1 MKLHRILTI
10 AGSDSGGGA
19 GIQADL
25 KTIAALGGY
34 GMSVVTALTAQNTV
48 GVLGIHDVPAEFIT
62 LQFEAVAADIGIEA
76 AKTGMLATREVI
88 RAVAESIRQFN
99 VRHLVV
105 DPVMVAKSGARLIR
119 DDAQQALVSELL
131 PLATVVTPNI
141 PEAETLAGMTI
152 HSPADMASAARRIHA
167 LGPAA
172 VYLKGGHRPGDALDL
187 LFDGREFTEFRS
199 PRIETR
205 DTHGTGC
212 TLSAAIATGLGQGLS
227 LTQAV
232 ARAKDYITMA
242 IDYALRLGA
251 GHGPTNH
258 FAYLLL
264 EQRGHQFLRH
274 LDLLAASRASAFVE
288 EAGDFD
294 EWFSRNR
301 AVFESELLAEK
312 VFVTDPAQTLSVGV
326 GSGLFEERLGIRQGV
341 EPAEGMA
348 ALARQRGVEVRIAGA
363 EQLPYP
369 DESFAAVLLGTILSY
384 VQDRRQAI
392 REARRVLKTGGTL
405 IVSYLPREGS
415 YALMYDLAY
424 RRGYHDPKTAPPCPY
439 PLKFMAGVDWCST
452 DDIRQLLEENGFT
465 DLEFV
470 QTLTRHPRYTNEA
483 VEEPVPGYDR
493 GDYVVVRG
501 RKS

>member
-1 MKLHRILTI
+1 MKLQRILTI

-48 GVLGIHDVPAEFIT
+48 GVLGIHDVPAEFIA
-62 LQFEAVAADIGIEA
+62 LQFEAIAADIGTDA

-88 RAVAESIRQFN
+88 HTVAEKIRHYDVPN
-99 VRHLVV
+99 LVV

-119 DDAQQALVSELL
+119 EDAQAALVSELL
-131 PLATVVTPNI
+131 PLAAVVTPNI
-141 PEAETLAGMTI
+141 PEAETLAGLTI
-152 HSPADMASAARRIHA
+152 QSPADMQAAARRIYD

-172 VYLKGGHRPGDALDL
+172 VYLKGGHLPGDALDL
-187 LFDGREFTEFRS
+187 LYDGREFTEFRC

-212 TLSAAIATGLGQGLS
+212 TLSAAIATGLGQGLP
-227 LTQAV
+227 LPQAV

-258 FAYLLL
+258 FAFLLL
-264 EQRGHQFLRH
+264 EQRGHPFLRN
-274 LDLLAASRASAFVE
+274 LDLLAAGRASAFVE

-294 EWFSRNR
+294 DWFRRNP

-312 VFVTDPAQTLSVGV
+312 AFISDPEHTLSVGV

-348 ALARQRGVEVRIAGA
+348 ALARQRGVEVKIAGA
-363 EQLPYP
+363 EDLPYP

-384 VQDRRQAI
+384 VPDRRQAI
-392 REARRVLKTGGTL
+392 REARRVLKPGGA
-405 IVSYLPREGS
+405 IVISYLPREGS

-424 RRGYHDPKTAPPCPY
+424 RRGYHDPKTAPPAPY

-452 DDIRQLLEENGFT
+452 DDIRQLLEENGFRN
-465 DLEFV
+465 LEFV

-483 VEEPVPGYDR
+483 VEPPVPGYDR
-493 GDYVVVRG
+493 GDYVVVSG